1 MFGAIACRLD
11 RQMSGTGEV
20 SASCA
25 AAKLSHERLKK
36 IPAGEGYKARATL
49 APPMADD
56 DDTGDG
62 DDGTTLDDGDS
73 VEVQGSTSTYTLSR
87 QGNVFMCT
95 CPAWKNQGAPVDS
108 RTCKHLRAYLGDV
121 FETSRVGNAA
131 PQRSASSV
139 KSSGSA
145 KATTDGKAP
154 PVLLAHKWETDH
166 DPTGWLM
173 SEKLDG
179 IRAYW
184 DGETFTSRL
193 GNKFY
198 APDWFTADLPADTLD
213 GELWV
218 GRKMFQKTTS
228 IVRSGAQSDEWKQV
242 TYVVFD
248 APEAKGGFE
257 ARLDH
262 IEKVMNRAEAPHARA
277 LEHVVCTGMDHLRS
291 ELERVEALGGEGLM
305 LRQPGSEYVPGRST
319 TLLKVK
325 TFHDAEATVIGHDPG
340 KGKHK
345 GRLGALICQLPD
357 GVRFNVGTGFS
368 DAERE
373 EPPAIGAV
381 ITFRY
386 QELSND
392 GVPRFPSYVGER
404 VDVKTPA
411 PIPKD
416 ARSAPAATKL
426 AAPAKPKKA
435 REPVTAEP
443 EPEPEPGDADYKVR
457 LVHAGEKKFWEIE
470 VRGSIYYTRF
480 GKLDSPG
487 QTRIT
492 ELGSGPAAKL
502 DAEKRAATKRRE
514 GYDFAKKK

>member
-1 MFGAIACRLD
+1 
-11 RQMSGTGEV
+11 
-20 SASCA
+20 
-25 AAKLSHERLKK
+25 
-36 IPAGEGYKARATL
+36 
-49 APPMADD
+49 MADD
-56 DDTGDG
+56 EDAGAA
-62 DDGTTLDDGDS
+62 LEDGDS
-73 VEVQGSTSTYTLSR
+73 VEVQGSSSTYTLTR
-87 QGNVFMCT
+87 QGKVFMCT

-108 RTCKHLRAYLGDV
+108 RTCKHLRAHLGES

-131 PQRSASSV
+131 PVRGAS
-139 KSSGSA
+139 KGAPTGGGSA

-198 APDWFTADLPADTLD
+198 APAWFTADLPADTLD

-228 IVRSGAQSDEWKQV
+228 IVRSGAQSDEWNQV

-257 ARLDH
+257 ARLEH
-262 IEKVMNRAEAPHARA
+262 IEKVMNCAEAPHARS
-277 LEHVVCTGMDHLRS
+277 LEQVVCAGMDHLRS

-305 LRQPGSEYVPGRST
+305 LRQPGSKYIPGRST

-325 TFHDAEATVIGHDPG
+325 TFHDAEATVVGHDAG
-340 KGKHK
+340 KGKHT
-345 GRLGALICQLPD
+345 GRLGALSCQLPD

-373 EPPAIGAV
+373 VPPAIGAV

-411 PIPKD
+411 PIAKD
-416 ARSAPAATKL
+416 ARAAPAATKL
-426 AAPAKPKKA
+426 AKPAKTKKA
-435 REPVTAEP
+435 PEPVEDEP
-443 EPEPEPGDADYKVR
+443 EPEPEPDVEAKGKADYNVR
-457 LVHAGEKKFWEIE
+457 LVHTGEKKFWEIE
-470 VRGSIYYTRF
+470 VRGSMYYTRF
-480 GKLDSPG
+480 GKLNSPG

-492 ELGSGPAAKL
+492 ELGSKTAAKS